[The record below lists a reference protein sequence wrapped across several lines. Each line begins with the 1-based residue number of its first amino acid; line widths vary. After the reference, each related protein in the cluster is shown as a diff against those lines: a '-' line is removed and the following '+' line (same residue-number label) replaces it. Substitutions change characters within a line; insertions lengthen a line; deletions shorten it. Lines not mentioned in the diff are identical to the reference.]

1 MDKHILKVPANTVGR
16 DFTVG
21 DIHGCYYLL
30 DKALREVN
38 FNKDVDRLF
47 CLGDLVDRG
56 PYSEAV
62 ASLLTEPWF
71 YSVLGNHEQYC
82 IEAYST
88 LIDDETKLDIRNSHI
103 SWGGEWFYMLDEDRQ
118 KELAKMFDDLPILI
132 TLEVNGKQIGLA
144 HGNIN
149 DWDTTHR
156 MVETAGDAIEST
168 AINGVI
174 WGRTRIRQQN
184 RMNAKGIDYVFL
196 GHTVVEQ
203 IAVLG
208 NVHYIDTGAVFG
220 GKLSLI
226 NLQEYIATQERI

>member
-1 MDKHILKVPANTVGR
+1 MTNFVQKIEPNLHGR

-62 ASLLTEPWF
+62 ADLLKEPWF

-82 IEAYST
+82 VEAFSP
-88 LIDDETKLDIRNSHI
+88 LIDEETKLHIKNSHTTY
-103 SWGGEWFYMLDEDRQ
+103 GGDWFYLLSEERQ
-118 KELAKMFDDLPILI
+118 KELAMMFNELPIMI
-132 TLEVNGKQIGLA
+132 ELEVNGKRIGLA
-144 HGNIN
+144 HGDVK
-149 DWDTTHR
+149 DWDTTVYL
-156 MVETAGDAIEST
+156 VESSKNAIEST

-174 WGRTRIRQQN
+174 WGRTRIRQRN
-184 RMNAKGIDYVFL
+184 CMLSKGIDHIFL
-196 GHTVVEQ
+196 GHTPVDN
-203 IAVLG
+203 ITTLG

-226 NLQEYIATQERI
+226 CLNDYVQ

>member
-1 MDKHILKVPANTVGR
+1 MEKHLLKVPTNTVGR

-30 DKALREVN
+30 DKALREVH

-82 IEAYST
+82 IEAHSP
-88 LIDDETKLDIRNSHI
+88 LIDEETKKDIRNSHT
-103 SWGGEWFYMLDEDRQ
+103 SYGGDWFYFLSDTRQ
-118 KELAKMFDDLPILI
+118 KELAAMFDELPVLI
-132 TLEVNGKQIGLA
+132 ELEVNGKRIGLA

-149 DWDTTHR
+149 DWDTTSHL
-156 MVETAGDAIEST
+156 VVTAPDAIESN

-174 WGRTRIRQQN
+174 WGRTRIRQRN
-184 RMNAKGIDYVFL
+184 GMVAKGIDHIFL
-196 GHTVVEQ
+196 GHTPVNNVTT
-203 IAVLG
+203 LG

-226 NLQEYIATQERI
+226 NIKEYLERV

>member
-1 MDKHILKVPANTVGR
+1 MEKHLLKIPANTVGR

-30 DKALREVN
+30 DKALREAN

-62 ASLLTEPWF
+62 ADLLKEPWF

-82 IEAYST
+82 IEAHSP
-88 LIDDETKLDIRNSHI
+88 LIDEDTKAHIRNSHT
-103 SWGGEWFYMLDEDRQ
+103 SYGGDWFYLLDEERQ
-118 KELAKMFDDLPILI
+118 KELALMFDALPVLI
-132 TLEVNGKQIGLA
+132 ELEVDGKRIGLA
-144 HGNIN
+144 HGNIK
-149 DWDTTHR
+149 DWDTTAY
-156 MVETAGDAIEST
+156 MVETAGDAIESNY
-168 AINGVI
+168 INGVI
-174 WGRTRIRQQN
+174 WGRTRIRQ
-184 RMNAKGIDYVFL
+184 RDGMISKGIDHVFL
-196 GHTVVEQ
+196 GHTPVND
-203 IAVLG
+203 ITTLG

-226 NLQEYIATQERI
+226 CLNEYVNKD